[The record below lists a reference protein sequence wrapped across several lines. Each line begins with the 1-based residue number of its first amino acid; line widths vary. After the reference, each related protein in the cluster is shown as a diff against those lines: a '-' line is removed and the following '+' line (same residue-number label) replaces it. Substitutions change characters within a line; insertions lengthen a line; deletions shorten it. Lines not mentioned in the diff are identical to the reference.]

1 VQTGAAIAM
10 TLGKEMKTAISTW
23 PFDQPRNCA
32 SFTVRQV
39 MQEEEPVLVVSHAE
53 EDHSWSFVGAS
64 GFQMKDAMLVALEE
78 VVGID
83 TSIPE
88 LADLPPGWQ
97 AKREDRGYPWIRSE
111 SPPDEDEEE
120 A

>member
-1 VQTGAAIAM
+1 
-10 TLGKEMKTAISTW
+10 MKATISPW

-39 MQEEEPVLVVSHAE
+39 MHKEEPILVVSHAE

-64 GFQMKDAMLVALEE
+64 GFSMEDAMLVGLEE
-78 VVGID
+78 VVRID
-83 TSIPE
+83 MTVLQ
-88 LADLPPGWQ
+88 LADLPLGWQ
-97 AKREDRGYPWIRSE
+97 AARASPSHPWIRSE
-111 SPPDEDEEE
+111 STPDENEE